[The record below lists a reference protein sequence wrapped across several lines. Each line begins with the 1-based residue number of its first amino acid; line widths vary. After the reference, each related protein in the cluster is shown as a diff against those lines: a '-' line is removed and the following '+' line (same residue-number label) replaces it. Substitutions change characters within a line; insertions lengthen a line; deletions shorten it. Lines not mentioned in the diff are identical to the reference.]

1 MKQSALYR
9 ANSFIFTGNIFISFS
24 ADVEE
29 CQHSGDEGFEENDT
43 PGPRKRTPIYKIG
56 KEKHCF
62 FFFFFNTSF
71 AETMEETCLEEKPSE
86 KISNLGEGFKSN
98 EKPD

>member
-9 ANSFIFTGNIFISFS
+9 ASSFIFTGNIFISFS

-56 KEKHCF
+56 KEKHYFFVCVFVLF
-62 FFFFFNTSF
+62 FFLTHLLQ
-71 AETMEETCLEEKPSE
+71 TQWRRPVK
-86 KISNLGEGFKSN
+86 KKNLLRRF
-98 EKPD
+98 PIYR